1 VSAISAKTLA
11 ERISGLGELS
21 QFATELQEPAER
33 VLNVFPE
40 KTPEDFLHIIV
51 QNPIGE
57 SYVNPYVVSKCPAN
71 GVLLSTPPTRLNR
84 TLTVPRTS

>member
-11 ERISGLGELS
+11 ERISGLGELW

-51 QNPIGE
+51 QNPLGE
-57 SYVNPYVVSKCPAN
+57 SYVNLYVVKCPAN
-71 GVLLSTPPTRLNR
+71 VVLLSTFPTCLNR